1 MPAQSRYPRPW
12 AWPGN
17 ANIAMSIGLA
27 FEAFQ
32 YHSQYWKL
40 LHYEERTRRL
50 SSRSRVSFGEL
61 PLRACLYEECAPALP
76 RLAA

>member
-32 YHSQYWKL
+32 YHSQ
-40 LHYEERTRRL
+40 
-50 SSRSRVSFGEL
+50 
-61 PLRACLYEECAPALP
+61 
-76 RLAA
+76 

>member
-12 AWPGN
+12 TWPGN

-40 LHYEERTRRL
+40 QHYEGRTRR
-50 SSRSRVSFGEL
+50 
-61 PLRACLYEECAPALP
+61 
-76 RLAA
+76 

>member
-32 YHSQYWKL
+32 YHSQYSYAAGKGKVDL
-40 LHYEERTRRL
+40 FSL
-50 SSRSRVSFGEL
+50 S
-61 PLRACLYEECAPALP
+61 
-76 RLAA
+76 